1 MRELNQSLFGYSGRD
16 PNSMLF
22 DLGNL
27 FDVIYVASLLTGI
40 GFCVYFG
47 VEISG
52 GWPWYTGTNKCQ

>member
-1 MRELNQSLFGYSGRD
+1 
-16 PNSMLF
+16 MLF

-27 FDVIYVASLLTGI
+27 FDVISVAGLLTGI
-40 GFCVYFG
+40 GFCVYFW